1 MSEPIEVATPTLD
14 ARTDGAARQ
23 FANFLDLTLRRL
35 SSLAF
40 SVAAVAGLI
49 GLLTYATGFWAFD
62 GTTETAWILVGGI
75 VCAVPVVA
83 GIAAWI

>member
-1 MSEPIEVATPTLD
+1 MRSVNHRTRWHTGDMSEPIEVATPTLD

-40 SVAAVAGLI
+40 SVAAVAG
-49 GLLTYATGFWAFD
+49 
-62 GTTETAWILVGGI
+62 
-75 VCAVPVVA
+75 
-83 GIAAWI
+83 